1 MILVGKADNIPCE
14 IFGGEESGLSLPTK
28 YKSATLTKKSR
39 GHYTLQ
45 IQLSDDP
52 EDILKVNNLGNLFP
66 AGDVI
71 TIARMISMSLRNGIA
86 VSEIV
91 EQLAKSGS
99 SLYDAPTVFARVL
112 KNYISDEE
120 VIAKEKA
127 KNKPCPECGSELLYK
142 RESGCLTEVCSSC
155 NYSNSKCG

>member
-1 MILVGKADNIPCE
+1 M
-14 IFGGEESGLSLPTK
+14 
-28 YKSATLTKKSR
+28 
-39 GHYTLQ
+39 
-45 IQLSDDP
+45 
-52 EDILKVNNLGNLFP
+52 KVNNISNLFP

-71 TIARMISMSLRNGIA
+71 TITRMISMSLRNGIA

-120 VIAKEKA
+120 VISKEKA
-127 KNKPCPECGSELLYK
+127 KNKPCPECGSELNYK